1 MEEILSESSTIVED
15 VTALLKEYPDS
26 PRLLLLKGLAL
37 EMKLY
42 KKELEEPTFTAEKA
56 RRQALVK
63 RVVGSAAEV
72 VDLFEDLPLDYVE
85 EHQDEEFFSMVKGN
99 VL

>member
-1 MEEILSESSTIVED
+1 
-15 VTALLKEYPDS
+15 
-26 PRLLLLKGLAL
+26 
-37 EMKLY
+37 MKVY
-42 KKELEEPTFTAEKA
+42 KKELEEPTFTAEKV

-63 RVVGSAAEV
+63 KVLGSAAEV

-85 EHQDEEFFSMVKGN
+85 EHQDEEFFSMVKGD

>member
-1 MEEILSESSTIVED
+1 M
-15 VTALLKEYPDS
+15 
-26 PRLLLLKGLAL
+26 LLKGLAL

-42 KKELEEPTFTAEKA
+42 KKELEEPTFTAEKV

-63 RVVGSAAEV
+63 KVLGSAAEV

-85 EHQDEEFFSMVKGN
+85 EHQDEEFFSMVKGD